1 MSSLKGN
8 IVLNFINTFAGI
20 VFPIITFP
28 YAARVL
34 MPEGIGTINFLQ
46 SIISYIVLLTSLGIP
61 MYAVREIARH
71 RDNVIERNKATVEI
85 VLLSLILC
93 LTGYVGVWAIGRFV
107 PQVSSDL
114 CIFYVLSLTVLFTAL
129 GVNWFYQ
136 AIEDFKFITVRGLIF
151 RVLAAAALFIF
162 VRDQD
167 DLIVYSFVV
176 VGSTVGN
183 NIINFVHLRKYI
195 HIGDIQWSK
204 LDIWQH
210 LRPALYIFV
219 FNLITSIYLNLNTV
233 MLGFIN
239 GDEAVGYYSTGYKLS
254 SIVLG
259 VVTSMG
265 VVLLPR
271 CSNLV
276 ENGKSEEFHAITRK
290 SYLLVCAL
298 SLPVMAGLVLLS
310 HQIVEIFFGL
320 EYSKSA
326 KVLAWT
332 APIILF
338 VGISNVTGLQ
348 VLYPQRKEKI
358 VIWSTFAG
366 AIFNILLNIFLLP
379 RYSYIGAAV
388 STFITE
394 FVVLLIQ
401 VIFGRRNI
409 PFSLFDRTCL
419 NYIVG
424 TVVLCF
430 FVLLSCRFVHGSWPQ
445 VIISVVTG
453 FFSYL
458 IFLLVINDRLTKDIF
473 QYVLKLVHIRI

>member
-1 MSSLKGN
+1 
-8 IVLNFINTFAGI
+8 
-20 VFPIITFP
+20 
-28 YAARVL
+28 

-61 MYAVREIARH
+61 MYAVREVARH
-71 RDNVIERNKATVEI
+71 RDNMQERNKSTVEI
-85 VLLSLILC
+85 VLLSLLLC
-93 LTGYVGVWAIGRFV
+93 FAGYVCVWIIGKFV
-107 PQVSSDL
+107 PQVNSNL
-114 CIFYVLSLTVLFTAL
+114 AIFYVLSLTVLFTAL

-167 DLIVYSFVV
+167 DLMVYSFVV

-183 NIINFVHLRKYI
+183 NIINFIHLRKYI
-195 HIGDIQWSK
+195 HIGDIKWNE

-210 LRPALYIFV
+210 LKPALYIFV

-254 SIVLG
+254 SIVLSA
-259 VVTSMG
+259 VTSMG

-276 ENGKSEEFHAITRK
+276 ENGKSEEFRSVTRK

-298 SLPVMAGLVLLS
+298 SLPVMAGLALLS
-310 HQIVEIFFGL
+310 NQIVEIFFGL
-320 EYSKSA
+320 EYSESA

-332 APIILF
+332 TPIILF
-338 VGISNVTGLQ
+338 IGISNVTGLQ
-348 VLYPQRKEKI
+348 ILYPQGKEKI

-366 AIFNILLNIFLLP
+366 AIFNIVLNIFMLP

-401 VIFGRRNI
+401 IIFGRRNI
-409 PFSLFDRTCL
+409 PFNLFDKQCL
-419 NYIVG
+419 NYIGG
-424 TVVLCF
+424 TIVLCF
-430 FVLLSCRFVHGSWPQ
+430 FVLVSCCLVHGIWPQ
-445 VIISVVTG
+445 VIISVVVG
-453 FFSYL
+453 IFVYL
-458 IFLLVINDRLTKDIF
+458 IFLLIVKDSLTKDML
-473 QYVLKLVHIRI
+473 QYVLKLAHIRI

>member
-1 MSSLKGN
+1 
-8 IVLNFINTFAGI
+8 
-20 VFPIITFP
+20 
-28 YAARVL
+28 
-34 MPEGIGTINFLQ
+34 MPEGIGTINLLQ

-61 MYAVREIARH
+61 MYAVREVARH
-71 RDNVIERNKATVEI
+71 RDNMQERNKSTVEI
-85 VLLSLILC
+85 VLLSLLLC
-93 LTGYVGVWAIGRFV
+93 FAGYVCVWIIGKFV
-107 PQVSSDL
+107 PQVNSNL
-114 CIFYVLSLTVLFTAL
+114 AIFYVLSLTVLFTAL

-167 DLIVYSFVV
+167 DLMVYSFVV

-183 NIINFVHLRKYI
+183 NIINFIHLRKYI
-195 HIGDIQWSK
+195 HIGDIKWNE

-210 LRPALYIFV
+210 LKPALYIFV

-254 SIVLG
+254 SIVLSA
-259 VVTSMG
+259 VTSMG

-276 ENGKSEEFHAITRK
+276 ENGKSEEFRSVTRK

-298 SLPVMAGLVLLS
+298 SLPVMAGLALLS
-310 HQIVEIFFGL
+310 NQIVEIFFGL
-320 EYSKSA
+320 EYSESA

-332 APIILF
+332 TPIILF
-338 VGISNVTGLQ
+338 IGISNVTGLQ
-348 VLYPQRKEKI
+348 ILYPQGKEKI

-366 AIFNILLNIFLLP
+366 AIFNIVLNIFLLP

-401 VIFGRRNI
+401 IIFGRRNI
-409 PFSLFDRTCL
+409 PFNLFDKQCL
-419 NYIVG
+419 NYIGG
-424 TVVLCF
+424 TIVLCF
-430 FVLLSCRFVHGSWPQ
+430 FVLVSCCLVHGIWPQ
-445 VIISVVTG
+445 VIISVVVG
-453 FFSYL
+453 IFVYL
-458 IFLLVINDRLTKDIF
+458 IFLLIVKDSLTKDML
-473 QYVLKLVHIRI
+473 QYVLKLAHIRI